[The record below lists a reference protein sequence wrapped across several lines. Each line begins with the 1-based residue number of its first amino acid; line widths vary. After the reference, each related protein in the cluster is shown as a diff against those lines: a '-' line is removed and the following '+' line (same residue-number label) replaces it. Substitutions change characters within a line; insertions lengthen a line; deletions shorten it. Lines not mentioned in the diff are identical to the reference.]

1 MLFYYKYCQST
12 SPLEGSV
19 IVKEPKIKYCELANP
34 NHVFNICYMQDTM
47 LVGEALRQQRSN
59 NNKKVYFCHLAVNNT
74 SGGTHG
80 GCSMKSEAMETWN

>member
-47 LVGEALRQQRSN
+47 LVGEALRRQ
-59 NNKKVYFCHLAVNNT
+59 
-74 SGGTHG
+74 
-80 GCSMKSEAMETWN
+80 